1 MIGKECKEGISPSN
15 VYAGWDY
22 TIEIVMQMHCIA
34 LETWSQRKKVSR
46 EMYKEDVFGDG
57 VRVLHKAEAEAEDE
71 GRVQ

>member
-46 EMYKEDVFGDG
+46 EMYKED
-57 VRVLHKAEAEAEDE
+57 KS
-71 GRVQ
+71 